1 VLIAGMAVY
10 SSLRLEVTTDITHFL
25 PAGGDHRMAQLSR
38 ELADSPLTRTL
49 ILSVGATRAD
59 ADVRGAAVALAGRL
73 AAHPEVASIQR
84 GPTQAM
90 GEAVYALYA
99 PRLTYFVSER
109 PEVEVPRELSD
120 AGLDRAAAAL
130 KQSLAAP
137 LSPLLTRVAGAD
149 PLQWFPAI
157 LRRFQRAQAG
167 SLEVDGDQFV
177 ARTEGSPD
185 RREHAI
191 LFVSTKHSPFDS
203 QAQAPLMEAIRT
215 AFDEVARAAGGG
227 LTLERAGAAPI
238 AIDAERRIKGDLERI
253 SVLSTAGVLLV
264 FLLMFGSVRSVLL
277 AMLPVFVGALAGTTV
292 GLLLFGR
299 LHGMTLAIGSTLIGV
314 ADDYPILLLTT
325 RAMAPPTESPESVVR
340 RIWMG
345 ILLGGLTTAAGFAAL
360 AWTSF
365 PGVREMAV
373 TSTVGILAALAATRY
388 ILPPLMGGRVRRT
401 PLLRHGSAL
410 AGRVFGWLGAWKHP
424 RSSLASPDP
433 GARRASG
440 RITVSVPMRIALVLP
455 VVILCAVGLPRLRWL
470 DSLAALSPAP
480 PALKDEIDRVRAQV
494 SRMDDGRFVIATA
507 PDIEQALRTNDEI
520 ARRLETAHAGGVL
533 EAWTSLHAF
542 LWSADLQRRNR
553 AALAAVPELG
563 ARTLAALARQGFKPE
578 AFAAFQRAAEA
589 LHEPPTTPPLTI
601 DDLRDGPLAP
611 LVRPFLVTV
620 GKEVGVLTF
629 VRGVK
634 RPAELV
640 AALGDLPGA
649 RFFDQ
654 TAFLDETYARFRV
667 QTLQAMGV
675 GVVLILIVLFVRYR
689 NVRNSL
695 AALLPAVLA
704 ASATL
709 ALLGIA
715 GVQTNLLHVLALLL
729 VMSMGTDYGVFLV
742 ESAPSGTWGTTLMSL
757 VTSSAT
763 TLLAFGLL
771 GLSTTPALRAIGL
784 TTGIGIVC
792 SLVLAPL
799 ALALTR
805 AGAGEGGPAAA
816 DD

>member
-1 VLIAGMAVY
+1 MATY

-49 ILSVGATRAD
+49 ILSVGATRDD
-59 ADVRGAAVALAGRL
+59 ADVRTAAELLAGRL
-73 AAHPEVASIQR
+73 AGHPEVASIQR

-99 PRLTYFVSER
+99 SRLAYFVSDR
-109 PEVEVPRELSD
+109 PETQVPDALSD

-137 LSPLLTRVAGAD
+137 LSPLLARMAGAD

-157 LRRFQRAQAG
+157 LRRFQRAQG
-167 SLEVDGDQFV
+167 GTLEVEGDQFI
-177 ARTEGSPD
+177 AHTGDPGSQ
-185 RREHAI
+185 RKHAI

-203 QAQAPLMEAIRT
+203 TAQAPLMEAIRV
-215 AFDEVARAAGGG
+215 AFDDVARAAGGG

-238 AIDAERRIKGDLERI
+238 ALDAERRIKGDLERI
-253 SVLSTAGVLLV
+253 SVFSTAGVLLV

-277 AMLPVFVGALAGTTV
+277 AMLPVFVGALAGTTA

-314 ADDYPILLLTT
+314 ADDYPILLLTN

-388 ILPPLMGGRVRRT
+388 VLPPLMGGRVRRT
-401 PLLRHGSAL
+401 PLLRGGSAL
-410 AGRVFGWLGAWKHP
+410 AGRVFGWLGA
-424 RSSLASPDP
+424 
-433 GARRASG
+433 GARRHSG
-440 RITVSVPMRIALVLP
+440 PALAPARITVSVPMRIALVLP
-455 VVILCAVGLPRLRWL
+455 VLILCAIGLPRLRWL

-480 PALKDEIDRVRAQV
+480 PALKDETDRVRAQV
-494 SRMDDGRFVIATA
+494 SRMDEGRFVIATA
-507 PDIEQALRTNDEI
+507 PDVERALRTNDEI
-520 ARRLETAHAGGVL
+520 AARLEAAQAAQVL

-553 AALAAVPELG
+553 AALAAVPQLG
-563 ARTLAALARQGFKPE
+563 TRTLAALERQGFKPE
-578 AFAAFQRAAEA
+578 AFAGFKRAAEA
-589 LHEPPTTPPLTI
+589 LHEPSAMPPLTL
-601 DDLRDGPLAP
+601 DDLRSGPLAP
-611 LVRPFLVTV
+611 LVRPFVVTV

-634 RPAELV
+634 RPATLS
-640 AALGDLPGA
+640 AALADLPGA

-675 GVVLILIVLFVRYR
+675 GIVLILIVLYVRYR
-689 NVRNSL
+689 NVRNAL
-695 AALLPAVLA
+695 AGLLPAVLA

-715 GVQTNLLHVLALLL
+715 GVETNLLHVLALLL

-805 AGAGEGGPAAA
+805 AGDGEPAPAS
-816 DD
+816 D